1 MKTKDQQLLEQVYEQ
16 ISKADVHHPMHSNLR
31 EYAKERL
38 RKVREKNN
46 EDIIEVLGELEK
58 DAGAVFGTLA
68 KSLHYRNLIS
78 NQELENYLSARD

>member
-1 MKTKDQQLLEQVYEQ
+1 MDQQLLEEAYEQ
-16 ISKADVHHPMHSNLR
+16 ISKADARHPMHSNLR
-31 EYAKERL
+31 GHATDRL
-38 RKVREKNN
+38 TKARENN

-78 NQELENYLSARD
+78 DQELENYLSARD